1 MVSPRAGAA
10 YVPPRSAGK
19 PGAQVPPLSPRTI
32 ILGQDRQSF
41 GASNMSIFKRETK
54 QVEQLEGEIRE
65 FVWRDMAPSGTH
77 SEDPKIA
84 MDYIS
89 SLLQRVSAN
98 SVQEI
103 DETITRLDML
113 RDRLRDEGA
122 RVQRLIE
129 EYASLCQG
137 ATQSTKI
144 IAESLNLWTKV
155 PDAP

>member
-1 MVSPRAGAA
+1 
-10 YVPPRSAGK
+10 
-19 PGAQVPPLSPRTI
+19 
-32 ILGQDRQSF
+32 
-41 GASNMSIFKRETK
+41 MSIFKRETK
-54 QVEQLEGEIRE
+54 QVETLEGEIRE
-65 FVWRDMAPSGTH
+65 FEPRDMAPSGTH

-122 RVQRLIE
+122 RVQRLME

-137 ATQSTKI
+137 VIQSTKI

-155 PDAP
+155 PDAPWHQRRNEKQG